1 MWYCFPF
8 SFFLD
13 FSSAESAFIF
23 LECIFFLVL
32 IITVFVFFITICKD
46 L

>member
-1 MWYCFPF
+1 MVLF
-8 SFFLD
+8 SFFVFLD

-32 IITVFVFFITICKD
+32 IITVFVFCMTICKD